1 MVRWETVYICW
12 FVDYVISMDKLIL
25 GKVVDLDKGIKQKI
39 IERCQIKER
48 GAIRRILS
56 TN

>member
-1 MVRWETVYICW
+1 MGNRVYICW
-12 FVDYVISMDKLIL
+12 FVDNVISMDKLIL
-25 GKVVDLDKGIKQKI
+25 GKVVNLDMGTKEKI

-48 GAIRRILS
+48 GAIRRISS